1 MPTQVKRQGITREL
15 SELDPG
21 ERALHQLLVRA
32 FGRAPAD
39 LEMARWMEKL
49 NQGISA
55 RDFLA
60 QLSVSRPFTGN
71 AQVGSKTPAGHFY
84 SPVVD
89 PETVRDYV
97 AARRAAG
104 LAGVQGI
111 DFPLEAMAAFWQENA
126 AFIAAAPFND
136 EPDGTHRYSYGTGPY
151 PYGDGV
157 VLRTMIHHHK
167 PKRIVEIGSGFST
180 ACMLDTADELG
191 RADLDLTCIEPNPE
205 RLFSLLRPEDPA
217 RMTIHRKGVQEIPLD
232 VFRALERNDILFI
245 DSSHVLK
252 TGSDVHYELFSILPC
267 LAPGVIVHFHD
278 CRFPFEYS
286 DRQIFVKN
294 YSWNEVYAV
303 RALLMYSTRFKVIF
317 YNSLFDAIYPALGAI
332 SPPFKR
338 NPGGAI
344 WIRVQE

>member
-1 MPTQVKRQGITREL
+1 
-15 SELDPG
+15 
-21 ERALHQLLVRA
+21 
-32 FGRAPAD
+32 
-39 LEMARWMEKL
+39 
-49 NQGISA
+49 
-55 RDFLA
+55 
-60 QLSVSRPFTGN
+60 
-71 AQVGSKTPAGHFY
+71 
-84 SPVVD
+84 
-89 PETVRDYV
+89 
-97 AARRAAG
+97 
-104 LAGVQGI
+104 
-111 DFPLEAMAAFWQENA
+111 
-126 AFIAAAPFND
+126 
-136 EPDGTHRYSYGTGPY
+136 
-151 PYGDGV
+151 
-157 VLRTMIHHHK
+157 
-167 PKRIVEIGSGFST
+167 
-180 ACMLDTADELG
+180 
-191 RADLDLTCIEPNPE
+191 
-205 RLFSLLRPEDPA
+205 
-217 RMTIHRKGVQEIPLD
+217 MTIHRKGVQEIPLD